1 MPGKKMSETVFN
13 PANDCWKGKEKKK
26 KRIIFRNIVGELPFK
41 GIKGLVELYGKLKDG
56 VRLERPAH
64 CSEEL

>member
-1 MPGKKMSETVFN
+1 MSETVFN

-26 KRIIFRNIVGELPFK
+26 QKSIIFRNIVGELPFK